1 MSEPTFTGW
10 VRRRTTS
17 VRVKVAD
24 AVAKTLITTA
34 GISTI
39 LAVVGMC
46 VFLVAVAVTLFL
58 PGSVTPRSGAPAL
71 LDPDGDPPIHIAL
84 DEHETIGFAVFADGE
99 AMVFDAAS
107 GRELERRRLFGDD
120 TPTAMSFAP
129 TGGDAIFGF
138 ADGTLRYGSLGFEP
152 EFVEP
157 SQIEPEYRSLTVGE
171 SRSRGEGIVQ
181 RTPTGSFRTQRFVAK
196 LSDPVRISNA
206 SIHAVDLSMLSSGP
220 ILAAVDAER
229 VFHVKAVT
237 IIRNLMTRKE
247 TIRATG
253 GSMELPAEIAGGRLP
268 DHCLL
273 EGRADSAILVW
284 DSGRALRLDTRDS
297 VEPKVAER
305 FGLLDADGATITSIG
320 FMIGKTTLLVG
331 DSDGR
336 LQTWFRIR
344 PSDETD
350 AAKLVD
356 GSRLV
361 LAHRL
366 PGDSG
371 VAVTSLASSSRTRMI
386 AAGFADGSSRLYY
399 VTNDRLLSECPPQD
413 GQRGAISAIAL
424 SPKDDGLLTASRDGL
439 FRWGIDVPHPQ
450 TTLGSIFGKVW
461 YEGYEKPEHVWQSS
475 SGTDEFEPKFGLVP
489 LIFGSIKATFYA
501 MLFGT
506 PLAILAAIYTSEYL
520 HPKTRARIKPAIEI
534 MASLPSVVLGFLA
547 ALVFAPLVERAV
559 PAILSAF
566 IAVPFAVL
574 VGAHLWQFVPT
585 ARATRL
591 AAWRVPLAMLFAI
604 AGVAAGFAAG
614 PWLERLLFG
623 GDIMGWLA
631 WKPTSAGAQDS
642 PFESPVGGWVL
653 LLLPVASIAAWWIVS
668 LAMGGHRR
676 DAIARLGRGA
686 AATAQA
692 AKFLG
697 GTGLCLGITFGVAW
711 ALSAMGFDPRGGVV
725 DTYVQRNALIV
736 GFLMGFAV
744 IPIIYT
750 IAEDAL
756 SSVPEHL
763 RSASLGLG
771 ATPWQTA
778 LRIVVPTAMSGI
790 FSAVMVGLGRA
801 VGETMIVL
809 MAAGNT
815 PIMQWNVF
823 NGFRTL
829 SANIAV
835 ELPEAVQHST
845 EYRMLFLAGLSLFV
859 LTFLVNTMAEAVRQR
874 FRKRAVAL

>member
-24 AVAKTLITTA
+24 AVARTLITTA
-34 GISTI
+34 GIATI
-39 LAVVGMC
+39 IAVVGMC
-46 VFLVAVAVTLFL
+46 VFLVAVAVPLFL
-58 PGSVTPRSGAPAL
+58 PGSVEPRNGSAALLGAQGAP
-71 LDPDGDPPIHIAL
+71 PRHVAL
-84 DEHETIGFAVFADGE
+84 DEHETIGLAVFPDGE
-99 AMVFDAAS
+99 VSVFEAAT
-107 GRELERRRLFGDD
+107 GRELERRTLFGDD

-129 TGGDAIFGF
+129 TGGEAIFGF

-157 SQIEPEYRSLTVGE
+157 SRIEPEYRGLAVGE
-171 SRSRGEGIVQ
+171 AKPRGAGVVE
-181 RTPTGSFRTQRFVAK
+181 RTPAGAFRTQRFVAK
-196 LSDPVRISNA
+196 LSDPVRISDA
-206 SIHAVDLSMLSSGP
+206 PIQAVDVSMLPSGP

-229 VFHVKAVT
+229 TFHVKAVT

-253 GSMELPAEIAGGRLP
+253 GSMELPAEIAGGRPP

-284 DSGRALRLDTRDS
+284 DDGRALRLDTRDRG
-297 VEPKVAER
+297 EPRIAER
-305 FGLLDADGATITSIG
+305 FSLLDRDDATITSIG

-331 DSDGR
+331 DSSGS
-336 LQTWFRIR
+336 LQTWFRVR
-344 PSDETD
+344 PSDEKE

-361 LAHRL
+361 LAHVL
-366 PGDSG
+366 PGGPGAS
-371 VAVTSLASSSRTRMI
+371 VTSLASSSRTRMA
-386 AAGFADGSSRLYY
+386 AAGFGDGSSRLYY
-399 VTNDRLLSECPPQD
+399 VTNDRLLAECPPQD
-413 GQRGAISAIAL
+413 GQRAAISAIAI
-424 SPKDDGLLTASRDGL
+424 SPKDDGLLTASKDGF
-439 FRWGIDVPHPQ
+439 FRWGIDIPHPQ

-475 SGTDEFEPKFGLVP
+475 SGTDDFEPKFGLVP

-520 HPKTRARIKPAIEI
+520 HPKSRARIKPAIEI

-547 ALVFAPLVERAV
+547 ALVFAPFVERAV
-559 PAILSAF
+559 PAILAAF
-566 IAVPFAVL
+566 VAVPFAVL

-585 ARATRL
+585 ARANRL
-591 AAWRVPLAMLFAI
+591 AAWRVPLAMLFA
-604 AGVAAGFAAG
+604 ALGVAGGFVSG
-614 PWLERLLFG
+614 PWIERLLFG
-623 GDIMGWLA
+623 GDIMGWLS
-631 WKPTSAGAQDS
+631 WKPTGPGPQDS

-653 LLLPVASIAAWWIVS
+653 LLLPIASIVSWWFVS
-668 LAMGGHRR
+668 LVMGGARR

-686 AATAQA
+686 AAMAQL

-697 GTGLCLGITFGVAW
+697 GTGLCLGLTFAIASV
-711 ALSAMGFDPRGGVV
+711 LSTMGFDPRGSVV

-778 LRIVVPTAMSGI
+778 VRIVVPTAMSGI

-859 LTFLVNTMAEAVRQR
+859 LTFLVNSLAEAVRQR
-874 FRKRAVAL
+874 FRKRAIAL